1 MSTSTVVAMAA
12 LSAGAP
18 LTKIDLELA
27 PLAADEVE
35 IKITHCGVCASDH
48 HLAAGHWG
56 PWSVYPQVCG
66 HEIVGTIAKAG
77 PLVKG
82 LAIGQR
88 VGVGELWGKRE
99 KTLTIGYYILHL
111 RPSTIKVYFYFIQSN
126 PLLPSSPPPSPPHLH
141 FRMGEL
147 INFLFKI
154 FTVSNITLSL
164 LTFSGKKRVK
174 SATFAPQIVK
184 LRVIKAFLHVLEETR
199 VVSQRPFT

>member
-88 VGVGELWGKRE
+88 VGVGE
-99 KTLTIGYYILHL
+99 
-111 RPSTIKVYFYFIQSN
+111 
-126 PLLPSSPPPSPPHLH
+126 
-141 FRMGEL
+141 
-147 INFLFKI
+147 
-154 FTVSNITLSL
+154 
-164 LTFSGKKRVK
+164 
-174 SATFAPQIVK
+174 
-184 LRVIKAFLHVLEETR
+184 
-199 VVSQRPFT
+199 